1 MAWHTT
7 SSAAHGSAARS
18 NLSRVNSNPVSNATI
33 VRFPMTVLSFTP
45 YVFQPL
51 PLSNVTPFTYREG
64 YTYVGMVEALRNYVN
79 TMIDSVNNNTA
90 SALEI
95 QRLYT
100 ELAAYV
106 NATISQLI
114 TDLNDSQEAFADDYA
129 TQFHQL
135 RVDLITIITNASRQ
149 GTALDPTRG
158 DTQPIDDVFAHV
170 YDALRIYAYSAGEYD
185 TLDLDADGYT
195 ARDSTAYEYD
205 IYGRGSNPH
214 IAGSGGAGIKGD
226 KGDPG
231 DKGDK
236 GDPGDK
242 GDKGDK
248 GDMGDTG
255 SAPPIY
261 DSGEI
266 SLTLLN
272 GWTGSIKYRKIG
284 RMVTLLIAVD
294 SSAAT
299 NNEVVSSK
307 LIDPPVFVESS
318 SVSLG
323 FLRTPTG
330 FSNVR
335 CAKPSSETKV
345 YIGPQAVASTTPS
358 LISYFTQS

>member
-1 MAWHTT
+1 
-7 SSAAHGSAARS
+7 
-18 NLSRVNSNPVSNATI
+18 
-33 VRFPMTVLSFTP
+33 MTVLSFTP

-64 YTYVGMVEALRNYVN
+64 YTYVSMVEALRNYVN

-149 GTALDPTRG
+149 GTAFDPTRG

-185 TLDLDADGYT
+185 ALDLDADGY
-195 ARDSTAYEYD
+195 ADRDSTAYEYD

-214 IAGSGGAGIKGD
+214 IAAGSGLVTI
-226 KGDPG
+226 PL
-231 DKGDK
+231 
-236 GDPGDK
+236 
-242 GDKGDK
+242 
-248 GDMGDTG
+248 
-255 SAPPIY
+255 I
-261 DSGEI
+261 
-266 SLTLLN
+266 N
-272 GWTGSIKYRKIG
+272 GWSGSLKYIKNDKI
-284 RMVTLLIAVD
+284 VTILANVD
-294 SSAAT
+294 GTNAT
-299 NNEVVSSK
+299 NSDLCDPVKGIAPVEDIIMGPLYFASRGQWINRIRVTS
-307 LIDPPVFVESS
+307 IDDGAVF
-318 SVSLG
+318 
-323 FLRTPTG
+323 
-330 FSNVR
+330 NV
-335 CAKPSSETKV
+335 TM
-345 YIGPQAVASTTPS
+345 TTPAFATTLATS
-358 LISYFTQS
+358 HSYVCG